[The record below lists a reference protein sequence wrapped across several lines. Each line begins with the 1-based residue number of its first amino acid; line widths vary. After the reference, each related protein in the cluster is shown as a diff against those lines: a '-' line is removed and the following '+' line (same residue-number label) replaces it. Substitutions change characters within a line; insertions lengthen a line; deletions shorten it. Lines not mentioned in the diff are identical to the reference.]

1 MAYDTYDD
9 ATQVGLAI
17 NDHATRRY
25 ACTRVSRVLFIL
37 TQRLKSAI
45 WITVSRIVTEQTRSV
60 PVDNSFVDALTEL
73 VFEQAVTLGG
83 DLESFA
89 KLDNRV
95 VITMRDLDM
104 VLRRNEGLKEAVYA
118 FQG

>member
-1 MAYDTYDD
+1 MKESGTKEE
-9 ATQVGLAI
+9 I
-17 NDHATRRY
+17 
-25 ACTRVSRVLFIL
+25 

-45 WITVSRIVTEQTRSV
+45 WITVSKMVSEQTRNV

-95 VITMRDLDM
+95 VITNKDLDM
-104 VLRRNEGLKEAVYA
+104 VLRRNTGLKAAIDDFQEEA
-118 FQG
+118 

>member
-1 MAYDTYDD
+1 MKETG
-9 ATQVGLAI
+9 TKEEI
-17 NDHATRRY
+17 
-25 ACTRVSRVLFIL
+25 